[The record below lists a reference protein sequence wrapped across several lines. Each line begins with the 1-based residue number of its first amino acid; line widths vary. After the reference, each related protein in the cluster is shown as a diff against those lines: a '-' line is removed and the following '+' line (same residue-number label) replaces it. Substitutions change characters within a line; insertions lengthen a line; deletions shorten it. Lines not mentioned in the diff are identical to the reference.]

1 MWSKHTVFDLE
12 MKGTVL
18 PGAVA
23 LLGNFEID
31 AAGIIFDSTLGKP
44 SVCTRKKKKKQASKL
59 WRRFKGYAQW
69 SLLYLLELPI
79 NDRSALCPAEVQ
91 LALGE
96 EIIII
101 K

>member
-1 MWSKHTVFDLE
+1 MFDLE
-12 MKGTVL
+12 MNSAVL
-18 PGAVA
+18 AGAVA

-31 AAGIIFDSTLGKP
+31 AAGIIFESTLGKP
-44 SVCTRKKKKKQASKL
+44 SVCTRKKKRASRL

-79 NDRSALCPAEVQ
+79 NDRPALCPAEVQ

-101 K
+101 KCVNTNNS

>member
-44 SVCTRKKKKKQASKL
+44 SVCTRKKKKSKQASYGGGSKAML
-59 WRRFKGYAQW
+59 SGHY
-69 SLLYLLELPI
+69 SI
-79 NDRSALCPAEVQ
+79 S
-91 LALGE
+91 
-96 EIIII
+96 
-101 K
+101 